1 MGTRNLTVIIK
12 DNKIR
17 LSQYGQ
23 WDGYFD
29 YTGIRF
35 LDFVKGHL
43 QGTKKEYTDGLIS
56 DFASKVDLLKATTK
70 AYLDEILSIGEK
82 YCTSEGNKKYVIPFS
97 VMFPQFSRDT
107 GIKILDLINSLR
119 AFEFGNQ
126 KFPVSL
132 DYDKDGWCEY
142 ANVINLDTKEIYML
156 TCHEFKGKELDTCEL
171 VRDTY
176 AMKCF
181 YKSSIVDLPSIKEI
195 KKQVKALGL

>member
-35 LDFVKGHL
+35 IEFVKNNL
-43 QGTKKEYTDGLIS
+43 QGKKDTDMRIS

-82 YCTSEGNKKYVIPFS
+82 YCTSAGDKKYVIPFS
-97 VMFPQFSRDT
+97 IMFPQFSRDT

-119 AFEFGNQ
+119 AFELGNQ

-171 VRDTY
+171 VKDTY
-176 AMKCF
+176 TMKCF
-181 YKSSIVDLPSIKEI
+181 YKSNIVDLPSIKEI